1 MPKRFGCFGM
11 EVCIYSITYRQITS
25 KLYSMRKPYI
35 HPEASEL
42 ELGCLYALAE
52 SPAQSD
58 SSLEGFDNNFSTFEW

>member
-1 MPKRFGCFGM
+1 
-11 EVCIYSITYRQITS
+11 
-25 KLYSMRKPYI
+25 MRKPYI